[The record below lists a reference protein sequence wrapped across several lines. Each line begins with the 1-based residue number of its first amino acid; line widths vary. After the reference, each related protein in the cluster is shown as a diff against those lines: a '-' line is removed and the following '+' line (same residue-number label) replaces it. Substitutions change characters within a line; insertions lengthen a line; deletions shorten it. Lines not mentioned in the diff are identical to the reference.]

1 MLKRHQVLLEDW
13 QVEYLQAVAE
23 AHDISVSEALR
34 VIFSMG
40 TICAVEAIHPEYKS
54 GVPFPEIAKMMK
66 KTNQLP
72 YSMDYVHKFIST
84 IYFEA
89 RKAVE
94 FRMPKL
100 KRLDKKN
107 GS

>member
-13 QVEYLQAVAE
+13 QIQYLQAVAE

-54 GVPFPEIAKMMK
+54 AVPLLEIAKMMK
-66 KTNQLP
+66 KTNQRP
-72 YSMDYVHKFIST
+72 FSMDYVHKMIST

-94 FRMPKL
+94 FRIPRLKKL
-100 KRLDKKN
+100 GKKN
-107 GS
+107 GD